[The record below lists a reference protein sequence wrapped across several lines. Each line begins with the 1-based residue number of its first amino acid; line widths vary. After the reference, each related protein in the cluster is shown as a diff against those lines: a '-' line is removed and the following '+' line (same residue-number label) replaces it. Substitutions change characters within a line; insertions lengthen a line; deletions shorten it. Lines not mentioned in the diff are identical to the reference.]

1 MRPTSIHPR
10 TPSTTLAL
18 RAATV
23 ATVVALA
30 GSLVLLS
37 CSSDRADEASE
48 SAGVVVRSV
57 TIDEPI
63 NGTSAAVR
71 LEIDNTGGPTDRLVA
86 VSSNAAARATLH
98 RSTTDDQGRSAM
110 EGLSGIDIP
119 AGKEVRFEPG
129 GLHVMLNDFRQPL
142 EVGDVVD
149 LTLTF
154 QHGGTQTVDATVVP
168 IGENGMDDM
177 DHDMSHDTGD
187 DMSDTGHD
195 MSDMGR

>member
-1 MRPTSIHPR
+1 
-10 TPSTTLAL
+10 
-18 RAATV
+18 
-23 ATVVALA
+23 
-30 GSLVLLS
+30 
-37 CSSDRADEASE
+37 
-48 SAGVVVRSV
+48 
-57 TIDEPI
+57 
-63 NGTSAAVR
+63 
-71 LEIDNTGGPTDRLVA
+71 
-86 VSSNAAARATLH
+86 
-98 RSTTDDQGRSAM
+98 M